1 MIKNLK
7 SQPTAEMI
15 STERELITAIVE
27 GNEKAFSKLF
37 FQYLPVLKSFAF
49 KFSKSEHAA
58 EEIIQDA
65 FVRVWLNRDKLEGVQ
80 NVKAYLYKY
89 VSNECLSHLRKRL
102 NEEKLISRFSVHHP
116 KDSNIT
122 DELIQLNE
130 INRIVA
136 NSVNKLPSQRRKIY
150 QLSRNEGKSIPQI
163 AECLGISQH
172 TVKNALVIALKTIR
186 IELELNGITFILPL
200 LILFFKEFK
209 IK

>member
-7 SQPTAEMI
+7 SQPADETMH
-15 STERELITAIVE
+15 TERELIKAIVD
-27 GNEKAFSKLF
+27 GNEQAFSKLF

-49 KFSKSEHAA
+49 KFSRSEHAT

-65 FVRVWLNRDKLEGVQ
+65 FVRIWLNRDKLDQVH
-80 NVKAYLYKY
+80 NVRAYLYKY

-102 NEEKLISRFSVHHP
+102 NEEKLISKLSIHHP

-136 NSVNKLPSQRRKIY
+136 SAVNKLPSQRKKIY
-150 QLSRNEGKSIPQI
+150 QLSRNEGKNIPQI

-186 IELELNGITFILPL
+186 GELELNGITFILPL
-200 LILFFKEFK
+200 LMLFFKEFK